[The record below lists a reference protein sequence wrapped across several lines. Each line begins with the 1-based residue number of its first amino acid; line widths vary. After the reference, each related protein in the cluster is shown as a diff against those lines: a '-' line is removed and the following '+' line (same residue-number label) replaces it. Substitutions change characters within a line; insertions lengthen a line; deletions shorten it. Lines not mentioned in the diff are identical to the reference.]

1 MKSDLES
8 PLVENKLLVIIPFYN
23 VEEHLE
29 EAIEGVLQQTY
40 QNFHLVLVDD
50 ASTDGSKK
58 IAEQYK
64 NNDKISLL
72 YNSENKGCYYSVN
85 KALHAFKDKEWDY
98 WHFHGG
104 DDVSD
109 LNRIQKVMDYLTLNP
124 KVIGCKTTYVRVH
137 YDTKEVDILDGQPH
151 IGTSE
156 GIAFYSRT
164 AFDNLGYY
172 DNTRFSGD
180 TDYFWRLGAWI
191 DTNKLDY
198 ELGAHEECLY
208 IAYIRET
215 NLTIQY
221 DWTHDRPQYWS
232 KIREEIKTQMVP
244 NNNFYREIF

>member
-1 MKSDLES
+1 MK
-8 PLVENKLLVIIPFYN
+8 KLLVIIPFYN

-40 QNFHLVLVDD
+40 QNWHLILVDD
-50 ASTDGSKK
+50 ASTDNSKK
-58 IAEQYK
+58 IAERYK
-64 NNDKISLL
+64 DNDKIDLL
-72 YNSENKGCYYSVN
+72 YNTKNKGCYYSVN
-85 KALHAFKDKEWDY
+85 KALLTASNQEWDY

-109 LNRIQKVMDYLTLNP
+109 LNRFQKVMDYLKSNP
-124 KVIGCKTTYVRVH
+124 KIIGCKTTYVRVH

-221 DWTHDRPQYWS
+221 DWTYDRPRYWG
-232 KIREEIKTQMVP
+232 KIRNEIQTKMIP
-244 NNNFYREIF
+244 NNNFYRDIF